1 MANYQDWNNAIYKYI
16 FNEDINNDTLFEIN
30 EETIKYIGRT
40 LLKECEPK
48 QSFCSCVL
56 KEISEQ
62 KRNSSQY
69 QIKLKKVDCN
79 IKDNIP
85 QQTAAIAFFI
95 LAASTMTD
103 DKIYNS
109 RAYWHKIPKLAEN
122 TIFKNIDE
130 HIPQKDYDDCT
141 VFWSAILIKGME
153 QSMTQMIIEKNS
165 VVDELTALYRRD
177 KNITEIM
184 DKSSSYRRFEFFLLF
199 YFLRSFWKT
208 SELFDQIK
216 EIKIKD
222 ISSLYI
228 VITIVYIAITMI
240 LILIVRHVISNSR
253 KVFNS
258 FLNFIVILPAKFLGD
273 DSYFLEEILK
283 LEDKLY

>member
-1 MANYQDWNNAIYKYI
+1 M
-16 FNEDINNDTLFEIN
+16 EFEIEKKKAKHNFDLN
-30 EETIKYIGRT
+30 EETFKI
-40 LLKECEPK
+40 
-48 QSFCSCVL
+48 
-56 KEISEQ
+56 
-62 KRNSSQY
+62 N
-69 QIKLKKVDCN
+69 N
-79 IKDNIP
+79 IVYSKDNISNASITLDDP
-85 QQTAAIAFFI
+85 SKIVLNELKLGNSLMTI
-95 LAASTMTD
+95 LNDESI
-103 DKIYNS
+103 DKELQEKLNILYNGDS
-109 RAYWHKIPKLAEN
+109 CKILFLEEESQN
-122 TIFKNIDE
+122 NLTNSIS
-130 HIPQKDYDDCT
+130 QKDYEDCT